1 MILTLT
7 AIFFAVMAFVVGGYV
22 LLNRRTLEAAEVA
35 RSRLRVADGGGQ
47 AAAWRLLKDERI
59 SDVPFLNRLL
69 SGKEWVDG
77 LTIQLTRAGSELK
90 PVTFLMIILLSGFV
104 GTLLGGKINGLSAIF
119 FMVAGWIAPFM
130 WLRWRQKK
138 RIRDFEQQLPDAI
151 DMLVS
156 AMKAGYSFQAATQFI
171 GEEMIPPLGPEF
183 ARFYDEQRL
192 GMDVR
197 SALVGMQ
204 ARVES
209 LDLKMF
215 VTAVLIQRETGGNLG
230 EVLSNLADLV
240 RQRIAMRGQIQT
252 LIAEP
257 KLSARFLAV
266 LPVVVFLILSAVN
279 PHFFDA
285 MLAEGSIGRAV
296 ITATAISVVIG
307 YMIMMRIADV
317 DV

>member
-1 MILTLT
+1 VILTLT

-35 RSRLRVADGGGQ
+35 RSRLRVVDGGGQ
-47 AAAWRLLKDERI
+47 TAWRLLKDERI

-77 LTIQLTRAGSELK
+77 LTVQLTRAGSDLK
-90 PVTFLMIILLSGFV
+90 PVTFLTLILISGFL
-104 GTLLGGKINGLSAIF
+104 GTLIGGKINGLSAIF
-119 FMVAGWIAPFM
+119 FMFAGWIAPFM

-138 RIRDFEQQLPDAI
+138 RIRNFEQQLPDAI

-197 SALVGMQ
+197 TALVGMQ
-204 ARVES
+204 GRVES

-230 EVLSNLADLV
+230 EVLSNLADLI

-266 LPVVVFLILSAVN
+266 LPIIVFLILSAIN

-296 ITATAISVVIG
+296 ITVTAISVIIG
-307 YMIMMRIADV
+307 YVIMMRIADV
-317 DV
+317 DI

>member
-35 RSRLRVADGGGQ
+35 RSRLRTADGPEKT
-47 AAAWRLLKDERI
+47 WRLLKDETI

-69 SGKEWVDG
+69 SGKSWVDG
-77 LTIQLTRAGSELK
+77 LGVQLTRAGSGMK
-90 PVTFLMIILLSGFV
+90 PVTFMMVILFTGFFM
-104 GTLLGGKINGLSAIF
+104 TLLGGKVGGLAGAF
-119 FMVAGWIAPFM
+119 FMIAGWLGPFM
-130 WLRWRQKK
+130 WLRWKQKK

-171 GEEMIPPLGPEF
+171 GEEIIEPLGPEF
-183 ARFYDEQRL
+183 GRFYDEQRL
-192 GMDVR
+192 GIDVR
-197 SALVGMQ
+197 SALVAMQ
-204 ARVES
+204 NRVES

-230 EVLSNLADLV
+230 EVLSSLADLI

-257 KLSARFLAV
+257 KLSARFLAI
-266 LPVVVFLILSAVN
+266 LPVVVFMILSVIN
-279 PHFFDA
+279 PRFFDP
-285 MLAEGSIGRAV
+285 MLAPGSVGRLV
-296 ITATAISVVIG
+296 LTTSAISVVIG

-317 DV
+317 DI

>member
-7 AIFFAVMAFVVGGYV
+7 AIFFAVMAFFVGGYV

-35 RSRLRVADGGGQ
+35 RSRLRVVDGGGQ
-47 AAAWRLLKDERI
+47 TAWRLLKDERI

-77 LTIQLTRAGSELK
+77 LTVQLTRAGSDFK
-90 PVTFLMIILLSGFV
+90 PVTFLTVMLISGFL
-104 GTLLGGKINGLSAIF
+104 GTLIGGKINGLSAIV
-119 FMVAGWIAPFM
+119 FMVAGWVAPFM

-138 RIRDFEQQLPDAI
+138 RIRNFEQQLPDAI

-197 SALVGMQ
+197 TALVGMQ
-204 ARVES
+204 GRVES

-266 LPVVVFLILSAVN
+266 LPVIVFLILSAVN

-285 MLAEGSIGRAV
+285 MLAEGSIGRA
-296 ITATAISVVIG
+296 ILTATAVSVVIG

>member
-1 MILTLT
+1 VILGLT
-7 AIFFAVMAFVVGGYV
+7 AFFFAIMAFVIGGYV
-22 LLNRRTLEAAEVA
+22 LINRRSLEAAEVA
-35 RSRLRVADGGGQ
+35 RVRLRGAEGPEKT
-47 AAAWRLLKDERI
+47 WRLLKEEKI

-69 SGKEWVDG
+69 SGKTWIEG
-77 LTIQLTRAGSELK
+77 LSLHLARAGSEIK
-90 PVTFLMIILLSGFV
+90 PVSFLLILLTSGM
-104 GTLLGGKINGLSAIF
+104 LGILIGGQVSGIGAVF
-119 FMVAGWIAPFM
+119 FMVMGWLLPFM
-130 WLRWRQKK
+130 WLRWRQKR
-138 RIRDFEQQLPDAI
+138 RIRAFEQQLPDAI

-171 GEEMIPPLGPEF
+171 GEEMIEPLGPEF

-192 GMDVR
+192 GVDVR

-204 ARVES
+204 GRLDS

-215 VTAVLIQRETGGNLG
+215 VTAVLIQRETGGNLS

-266 LPVVVFLILSAVN
+266 LPVIVFAVLTILN
-279 PHFFDA
+279 PHFFDP
-285 MLAEGSIGRAV
+285 MLKEGSLGRA
-296 ITATAISVVIG
+296 ILIGSAISVVFG
-307 YMIMMRIADV
+307 YMVMMRIADV
-317 DV
+317 DI

>member
-7 AIFFAVMAFVVGGYV
+7 AIFFATMAFVVGGYV
-22 LLNRRTLEAAEVA
+22 LVNRRTLEAADVA
-35 RSRLRVADGGGQ
+35 RSRLRMSEPGAT
-47 AAAWRLLKDERI
+47 ATWRLLKDERI
-59 SDVPFLNRLL
+59 SDVPFINRLL
-69 SGKEWVDG
+69 SGRSWIDALGV
-77 LTIQLTRAGSELK
+77 QLMRAGSELR
-90 PVTFLMIILLSGFV
+90 PATFLMIIIISVMIGILI
-104 GTLLGGKINGLSAIF
+104 GGKIAGIGGMF
-119 FMVAGWIAPFM
+119 FMLAGWIAPFF
-130 WLRWRQKK
+130 WLRWRQRK
-138 RIRDFEQQLPDAI
+138 RLREFEQQLPDAI

-192 GMDVR
+192 GIDVR

-204 ARVES
+204 GRLES

-230 EVLSNLADLV
+230 EVLSNLSDLI

-266 LPVVVFLILSAVN
+266 LPVIVFMVLTVIN

-285 MLAEGSIGRAV
+285 MTAPGSIGRLV
-296 ITATAISVVIG
+296 LTVSAIMVVVG

-317 DV
+317 DI

>member
-1 MILTLT
+1 VILTLT
-7 AIFFAVMAFVVGGYV
+7 AIFFASMAFVVGGYV

-35 RSRLRVADGGGQ
+35 RSRLRTAEGPERT
-47 AAAWRLLKDERI
+47 WRLLKEEKI

-69 SGKEWVDG
+69 SGQSWVDG
-77 LTIQLTRAGSELK
+77 LGVQLTRAGSELK
-90 PVTFLMIILLSGFV
+90 PVTFMAVIFFSGV
-104 GTLLGGKINGLSAIF
+104 MGTLIGGRIAGLAALF
-119 FMVAGWIAPFM
+119 FMVAGWAAPFM
-130 WLRWRQKK
+130 WLRWKQK
-138 RIRDFEQQLPDAI
+138 RRVRAFEQQLPDAI

-156 AMKAGYSFQAATQFI
+156 AMRAGYSFQAATQFI
-171 GEEMIPPLGPEF
+171 GEELIDPLGPEF

-197 SALVGMQ
+197 TALVGMQ
-204 ARVES
+204 SRVDS

-230 EVLSNLADLV
+230 EVLSSLADLI

-266 LPVVVFLILSAVN
+266 LPIVVFVILSAMN
-279 PHFFDA
+279 PHFFDP
-285 MLAEGSIGRAV
+285 MIEEGSAGRAILTGSAVSV
-296 ITATAISVVIG
+296 IVG

-317 DV
+317 DI

>member
-7 AIFFAVMAFVVGGYV
+7 AIFFATMAFVVGGYV
-22 LLNRRTLEAAEVA
+22 LINRRTLEAAEVA
-35 RSRLRVADGGGQ
+35 RSRLRAAEGG
-47 AAAWRLLKDERI
+47 ATATWRLLKDEKI

-69 SGKEWVDG
+69 SGQSWVDAIS
-77 LTIQLTRAGSELK
+77 IQLMRAGSELK
-90 PVTFLMIILLSGFV
+90 PVTFLMIILVSGLMGIV
-104 GTLLGGKINGLSAIF
+104 IGGRASGLGAAF
-119 FMVAGWIAPFM
+119 FMVAGWIAPFL
-130 WLRWRQKK
+130 WLRRKQKK
-138 RIRDFEQQLPDAI
+138 RLLEFEQQLPDAI

-192 GMDVR
+192 GVDVR
-197 SALVGMQ
+197 TALVGMQ
-204 ARVES
+204 GRLDS

-230 EVLSNLADLV
+230 EVLSNLADLI
-240 RQRIAMRGQIQT
+240 RQRITMRGQIQT

-266 LPVVVFLILSAVN
+266 LPVIVFMVLTLMN
-279 PHFFDA
+279 PHFFDS
-285 MLAEGSIGRAV
+285 MTAEGSIGRLVLTTSAIMV
-296 ITATAISVVIG
+296 IIG
-307 YMIMMRIADV
+307 YMIMMKIADV
-317 DV
+317 DI

>member
-7 AIFFAVMAFVVGGYV
+7 AIFFASMAFVVGGYV
-22 LLNRRTLEAAEVA
+22 LVNRRTLEAAEVA
-35 RSRLRVADGGGQ
+35 RSRLRTAEGPEKT
-47 AAAWRLLKDERI
+47 WRLLKEEKI

-69 SGKEWVDG
+69 SGKSWVDG
-77 LTIQLTRAGSELK
+77 LAVQLTRAGSDIK
-90 PVTFLMIILLSGFV
+90 PVTFLMIILASGIF
-104 GTLLGGKINGLSAIF
+104 GTLLGGKISGIAGAF
-119 FMVAGWIAPFM
+119 FMIAGWVTPFL
-130 WLRWRQKK
+130 WVRRKQKK

-171 GEEMIPPLGPEF
+171 GEEIIDPLGPEF

-192 GMDVR
+192 GVDVR
-197 SALVGMQ
+197 SALLGMQ
-204 ARVES
+204 TRLES

-230 EVLSNLADLV
+230 EVLSNLADLI

-266 LPVVVFLILSAVN
+266 LPVIVFLVLSAFN
-279 PHFFDA
+279 PHFFDP
-285 MLAEGSIGRAV
+285 MLREGSIGRLVLTISAV
-296 ITATAISVVIG
+296 SVVIG

-317 DV
+317 DI

>member
-47 AAAWRLLKDERI
+47 TTAWRLLKDERI

-77 LTIQLTRAGSELK
+77 LTVQLTRAGSEIK
-90 PVTFLMIILLSGFV
+90 PVTFLMIILLSGLF
-104 GTLLGGKINGLSAIF
+104 GTVLGGKINGISALF
-119 FMVAGWIAPFM
+119 FMIAGWILPFM
-130 WLRWRQKK
+130 WLRWKQKK

-171 GEEMIPPLGPEF
+171 GEEMIAPLGPEF

-266 LPVVVFLILSAVN
+266 LPIIVFLILSTIN

-285 MLAEGSIGRAV
+285 MLVEGSIGRA
-296 ITATAISVVIG
+296 ILTATGVSVVIG

-317 DV
+317 DI

>member
-7 AIFFAVMAFVVGGYV
+7 AIFLATMAFVVGGYI
-22 LLNRRTLEAAEVA
+22 LINRRTLEAAEVA
-35 RSRLRVADGGGQ
+35 RSRLRAQQEGPERT
-47 AAAWRLLKDERI
+47 WRLLKEEKI

-69 SGKEWVDG
+69 SGRSWVEAIG
-77 LTIQLTRAGSELK
+77 VQLLRAGSELK
-90 PVTFLMIILLSGFV
+90 PVTFMMVILISGLL
-104 GTLLGGKINGLSAIF
+104 GTMLGGKISGVAAVF
-119 FMVAGWIAPFM
+119 FMVAGWLGPFM

-183 ARFYDEQRL
+183 ARFYEEQRL
-192 GMDVR
+192 GVDVR
-197 SALVGMQ
+197 SALISMQ
-204 ARVES
+204 TRLES

-215 VTAVLIQRETGGNLG
+215 VTAVLIQRETGGNLS
-230 EVLSNLADLV
+230 EVLSNLADLI

-266 LPVVVFLILSAVN
+266 LPVLVFVVLSVMN
-279 PHFFDA
+279 PHFFDPMTA
-285 MLAEGSIGRAV
+285 PGSLGRL
-296 ITATAISVVIG
+296 ILTSSAISVVVG
-307 YMIMMRIADV
+307 YMIMMKIADV